1 MEMTKILVIDDDL
14 DILRVVWLLLSGKG
28 FNVKSISDAKQVH
41 ATVESFQPDIILLDI
56 QLGGVD
62 GRDIC
67 REIKANEATKQIP
80 VILFSGG
87 DSIRES
93 VIEAGADGYI
103 QKPFAIPHFVDI
115 LNRFAKKGDAVKK

>member
-115 LNRFAKKGDAVKK
+115 LNRFAKKSDTVKK